1 MSIDWKAVSLGG
13 LVAVVTMPSFLRPE
27 LWVPAAGAGLLAW
40 MGWRLLRRTTLGEV
54 VELPDEEAEPF
65 DRAA

>member
-13 LVAVVTMPSFLRPE
+13 LVATVTMPSFLRPE
-27 LWVPAAGAGLLAW
+27 LWVPAAGACLLAW
-40 MGWRLLRRTTLGEV
+40 MGWRLLHRPVAGEV
-54 VELPDEEAEPF
+54 IELNSDKAESN